1 MSDGEIKLL
10 LRDFER
16 RRMDVDEVA
25 AYLHTIR
32 KELAYF
38 EGCAGW
44 IPKKQ
49 NSTSARPWISVF

>member
-38 EGCAGW
+38 EGCANT
-44 IPKKQ
+44 Q
-49 NSTSARPWISVF
+49 MTRV